1 MSSEIC
7 AREQGMSEHI
17 TVGAVSVEPLTPAIG
32 AVVHGIDLAS
42 TLDAAAIGEIR
53 RALLKHEV
61 LFFENQS
68 LTPRQ
73 HRDFAARFGALH
85 IHPVY
90 PQVDGTPEVL
100 VLDNHADN
108 PTDNDNWHT
117 DVTFIATPPMASIL
131 HARELPPWGGDTMWS
146 SMTAAHEA
154 LSPAFRE
161 FLSTLEAVH
170 DFTRS
175 FPPDLQVSRNAGET
189 RYETARREHPPVT
202 HPVVR
207 THPETGKRGL
217 FVNDGFTTHIEGLS
231 RSESTAILKLLH
243 EHIQQPQFVVRW
255 RWKPGSVAFWD
266 NRNTQHFAVNDY
278 LPHRRVMHR
287 ATVLGDKPYFDPKA
301 VQKAA

>member
-1 MSSEIC
+1 MSSQ
-7 AREQGMSEHI
+7 A
-17 TVGAVSVEPLTPAIG
+17 TVGAISVEPLTPAIG
-32 AVVHGIDLAS
+32 AVVHGVDLGS
-42 TLDAAAIGEIR
+42 DLGTVAIGEIR
-53 RALLKHEV
+53 RALLRHEV
-61 LFFENQS
+61 LFFENQV
-68 LTPRQ
+68 LTPAQ

-100 VLDNHADN
+100 VLDNHAGN

-117 DVTFIATPPMASIL
+117 DVTFIETPPMASIL
-131 HARELPPWGGDTMWS
+131 HARELPPWGGDTIWS
-146 SMTAAHEA
+146 SMTAAYEA

-161 FLSTLEAVH
+161 FLSTLTAVH

-175 FPPDLQVSRNAGET
+175 FPADRQVSQNAGEEK
-189 RYETARREHPPVT
+189 YGKARREHPPVT

-217 FVNDGFTTHIEGLS
+217 FVNDGFTTHIKGLK
-231 RSESTAILKLLH
+231 RKESNAILKLLH
-243 EHIQQPQFVVRW
+243 THIQQPEFLVRW

-266 NRNTQHFAVNDY
+266 NRNTQHYAVNDY

-287 ATVLGDKPYFDPKA
+287 ATVLGDKPFFDAKA
-301 VQKAA
+301 VAKAA